1 MLTNFLRNEA
11 AAARGGLEFAGD
23 AQVLGPLLLKRAQRL
38 DAGIGAAWSGSE
50 DGQCPFDALKRSLWF
65 VVVS

>member
-1 MLTNFLRNEA
+1 MLTNFSRNKA
-11 AAARGGLEFAGD
+11 AAAGGGFEFAGD

-38 DAGIGAAWSGSE
+38 DASIGAAWSCSE
-50 DGQCPFDALKRSLWF
+50 DGQRPFDALRRSVWF

>member
-1 MLTNFLRNEA
+1 MFTNFLRNEA
-11 AAARGGLEFAGD
+11 AAAGGGLEFVGD

-38 DAGIGAAWSGSE
+38 DAGIGAAWNGSE
-50 DGQCPFDALKRSLWF
+50 DGQRPFDALRRSVWF